1 MLDMFK
7 RPDDPP
13 EYNQLFAIPGAAML
27 ATYAAGHFTGDWGGA
42 GGPLGMDGR
51 LGGVAWVGRVVAL
64 GGRWNWGCRSM

>member
-27 ATYAAGHFTGDWGGA
+27 ATYAAGHFTGEWGGWA
-42 GGPLGMDGR
+42 GAHGLMAGY
-51 LGGVAWVGRVVAL
+51 GGL
-64 GGRWNWGCRSM
+64 GGRWWNWGCCAM